1 MNKLRTSPGLR
12 LGRFSWEA
20 VLVGASNVSAL
31 RDPRKWRLRAEHIR
45 NVADSVNEP
54 LRRRS
59 MLDIADQ
66 YERVGKFIE
75 QQRLDLLKQPAA
87 PLVSTLSSRAP

>member
-1 MNKLRTSPGLR
+1 
-12 LGRFSWEA
+12 
-20 VLVGASNVSAL
+20 
-31 RDPRKWRLRAEHIR
+31 
-45 NVADSVNEP
+45 
-54 LRRRS
+54 